1 MTVTD
6 QVLQLSTKE
15 KLKIME
21 MLWVD
26 LSRDEDAYESP
37 EWHSRELKE
46 TRQRLEGGEEE
57 ILNWDEAK
65 ERLRNEAR

>member
-6 QVLQLSTKE
+6 QILQLSTKE

-21 MLWVD
+21 ALWAD
-26 LSRDEDAYESP
+26 LSRDENAYESP
-37 EWHSRELKE
+37 EWHGRELEE
-46 TRQRLEGGEEE
+46 TRQRLKLGKEE
-57 ILNWDEAK
+57 ILTWEEAK